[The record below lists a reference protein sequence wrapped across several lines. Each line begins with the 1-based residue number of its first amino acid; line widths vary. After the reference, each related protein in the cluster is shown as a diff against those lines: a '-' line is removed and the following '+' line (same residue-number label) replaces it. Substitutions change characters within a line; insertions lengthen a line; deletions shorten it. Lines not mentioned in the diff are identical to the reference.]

1 MLNNRELDGRNEW
14 KIQENVRVVLSKD
27 NIQTRGPCLQGSVVG
42 IWKKMKKT
50 SAVSVMVCWFQAP
63 LENLQ
68 LVPCHANV
76 LPDPAIAIPTFEI
89 VCSTDGSD
97 PMRTIFVVFI
107 LLAGPGTLNSVMS
120 VSIIDSRFR
129 QLINGVHLADIR

>member
-1 MLNNRELDGRNEW
+1 
-14 KIQENVRVVLSKD
+14 
-27 NIQTRGPCLQGSVVG
+27 
-42 IWKKMKKT
+42 MKKT

-63 LENLQ
+63 LEILQ

-97 PMRTIFVVFI
+97 PMLTIFVVFMLI
-107 LLAGPGTLNSVMS
+107 AGPGTLNSVTWYTVKNVDDLEPS
-120 VSIIDSRFR
+120 LTKYST
-129 QLINGVHLADIR
+129 A